1 MTNWS
6 DLEDVSMTEEWDE
19 YDPLAPM
26 SMGSLEA
33 DSDPDQGDGDEF
45 ETSHRMLED
54 GSINYDKP
62 FSGPQGTVRIWIDED
77 RAITKVRLSP
87 SWRERLSVPA
97 GGGAETLSQA
107 FAVAFVAINNIDRAT
122 THTEGRVDLDGGDVE
137 PANRPIAWDDLARL
151 QRRSDAVMA
160 RFDQLDDSEGHGVW
174 HAEKAVGRAGGDKV
188 IVTMD
193 HTGRYEGIT
202 FDSAWLESARVREV
216 TLAVTAAAADAKS
229 RVRPGTYE
237 PGERDQ
243 LFEELGSIRTEMKSL
258 MKRGFH

>member
-33 DSDPDQGDGDEF
+33 DSDAEDGDEF
-45 ETSHRMLED
+45 ASSRRMLED

-62 FSGPQGTVRIWIDED
+62 FADPLGMVRVWIDAD
-77 RAITKVRLSP
+77 RAITKVRMSP
-87 SWRERLSVPA
+87 NWRDRLPSSA
-97 GGGAETLSQA
+97 GTGAEALTRA
-107 FAVAFVAINNIDRAT
+107 FSAAFVSINNVDRT
-122 THTEGRVDLDGGDVE
+122 ETHTDGRVNLDGAEAE
-137 PANRPIAWDDLARL
+137 PATRPIAWDDLARL
-151 QRRSDAVMA
+151 QRRSDQVMQ

-174 HAEKAVGRAGGDKV
+174 HAEQAVGRAGGDKV
-188 IVTMD
+188 VVTMD
-193 HTGRYEGIT
+193 HTGRYLGIT
-202 FDSAWLESARVREV
+202 FDGAWLEGARVREV
-216 TLAVTAAAADAKS
+216 TTAVTAAAAEAKA

-237 PGERDQ
+237 PGERDE
-243 LFEELGSIRTEMKSL
+243 LFEELSSIRTEMKSL